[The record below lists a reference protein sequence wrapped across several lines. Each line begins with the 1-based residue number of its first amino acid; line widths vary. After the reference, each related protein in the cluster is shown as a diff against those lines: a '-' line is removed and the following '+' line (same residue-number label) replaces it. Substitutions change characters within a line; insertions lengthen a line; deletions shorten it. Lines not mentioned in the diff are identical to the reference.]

1 MRTKRRR
8 EDNEEEALLPSE
20 SHTEQVIGQ
29 FDSQTLDA
37 LDVNSLAA
45 ASVSGA
51 CQALMDWRYGDEGNL
66 EGLSDDE

>member
-29 FDSQTLDA
+29 FNSQTLDA

-51 CQALMDWRYGDEGNL
+51 CQALMD
-66 EGLSDDE
+66 